1 MKTSR
6 RNLVALVAVLLLSL
20 ALAAPA
26 SFAQSSQ
33 DGYIQQGPSIVDRT
47 GGDPPDE
54 STSDEL
60 PFTGLDLGLIAV
72 AGGSLLLLGMGMRRL
87 TRAPDAV

>member
-1 MKTSR
+1 MKNSR
-6 RNLVALVAVLLLSL
+6 RTLMALVAVLLLSL
-20 ALAAPA
+20 AVAAPA
-26 SFAQSSQ
+26 SFAQSGQ

-47 GGDPPDE
+47 GGDPPP
-54 STSDEL
+54 SSSDEL
-60 PFTGLDLGLIAV
+60 PFTGLDLGLIGV